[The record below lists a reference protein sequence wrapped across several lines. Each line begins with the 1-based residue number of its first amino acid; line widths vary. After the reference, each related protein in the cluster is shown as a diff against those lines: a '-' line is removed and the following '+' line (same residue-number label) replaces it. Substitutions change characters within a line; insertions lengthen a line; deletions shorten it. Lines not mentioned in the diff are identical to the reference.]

1 MKSLLFISG
10 LDMIQII
17 INQKWFVKMSI
28 FSPLVVTKKEY
39 FIIITFLNRG
49 VITKKKDTMEEL
61 LFDLKS
67 NSSGLEL
74 CEICGR
80 W

>member
-39 FIIITFLNRG
+39 FIVITFLNRG
-49 VITKKKDTMEEL
+49 VITKKKKYHGEV
-61 LFDLKS
+61 
-67 NSSGLEL
+67 
-74 CEICGR
+74 IV
-80 W
+80 

>member
-17 INQKWFVKMSI
+17 IDQKWFVKMSI

-49 VITKKKDTMEEL
+49 VITKKKKIPW
-61 LFDLKS
+61 KS
-67 NSSGLEL
+67 YCLILNLIPQG
-74 CEICGR
+74 
-80 W
+80 

>member
-1 MKSLLFISG
+1 
-10 LDMIQII
+10 
-17 INQKWFVKMSI
+17 MSI

-49 VITKKKDTMEEL
+49 VITKKKDTVEEL

-74 CEICGR
+74 YEICGR